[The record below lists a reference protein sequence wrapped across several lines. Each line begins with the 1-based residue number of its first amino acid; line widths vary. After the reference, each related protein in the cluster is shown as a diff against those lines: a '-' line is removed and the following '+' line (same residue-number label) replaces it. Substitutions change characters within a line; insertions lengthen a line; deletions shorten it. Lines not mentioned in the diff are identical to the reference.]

1 MSVTAFCPGNTHL
14 VAHVAE
20 GTASVEAMARPRSP
34 KGRARRTQEQLAGE
48 YPDAVCE
55 LDHTSEF
62 ELIVATILSAQA
74 TDVGVNKATPALFE
88 RFPDAETLAEAEPE
102 EVEPYVST
110 IGLFRNKSKSL
121 VGMAR
126 MLVDD
131 YGGEVPGAMPD
142 LVRLP
147 GVGRKTANVIRSVA
161 LGLPGLPVD
170 THVTR
175 LSNLHGP
182 TTETDPVKI
191 EMELNPMIPA
201 AERGDFSLRMILH
214 GRRVCVARRPR
225 CEDCVLNDFC
235 PSSRV

>member
-1 MSVTAFCPGNTHL
+1 M
-14 VAHVAE
+14 
-20 GTASVEAMARPRSP
+20 
-34 KGRARRTQEQLAGE
+34 
-48 YPDAVCE
+48 CE
-55 LDHTSEF
+55 LDHRNGF
-62 ELIVATILSAQA
+62 ELLVATILSAQA
-74 TDVGVNKATPALFE
+74 TDVGVNKATPALFA

-102 EVEPYVST
+102 DVEPYVST

-126 MLVDD
+126 MLVEE
-131 YGGEVPGAMPD
+131 YGGEVPAAMPD

-161 LGLPGLPVD
+161 LDLPGLPVD

-175 LSNLHGP
+175 LSNLLGL
-182 TTETDPVKI
+182 TTQTDAVKI
-191 EMELNPMIPA
+191 EMELNPMIA
-201 AERGDFSLRMILH
+201 ATQRGEFSLRMILH

-235 PSSRV
+235 PSSHV